1 MEERGSSRIVIFF
14 NAPLRMVE
22 AWRRGV
28 DWLPDEIDVLA
39 DPDATL
45 YDALG
50 TQRKSGYLSLMRGQ
64 IGPVLKSAREGKFA
78 RPTSADML
86 RLGADVAVGADGEI
100 LKLHLATSP
109 EDRLEIRELR
119 EALPA

>member
-1 MEERGSSRIVIFF
+1 MVIFF

-28 DWLPDEIDVLA
+28 DWLPDEIDVVA

-64 IGPVLKSAREGKFA
+64 VGPALKSAREGKFA
-78 RPTSADML
+78 HLTRADML
-86 RLGADVAVGADGEI
+86 RLGADVAIGADGEI

-109 EDRLEIRELR
+109 EDRIEMRELVA
-119 EALPA
+119 ALAS